1 VSTGLYT
8 HADCFKHNM
17 GSFHP
22 ECPDRLSAIED
33 ALISSGVGEA
43 LTRLEAP
50 LATAEQ
56 LLRAHTPGHVH
67 RLAQLAALERDYI
80 ALDPDTILAKHS
92 YAAALRAAGACVGAV
107 DAVMAGEL
115 QNAFCAVRPPGHH
128 AMRDKPMGF
137 CFFSNVAVAAKHALA
152 VHGIKRVL
160 VVDFDVHHGNGT
172 EDVLASDC
180 DAGRVLM
187 TSIFQHPFYPY
198 SGDHAKA
205 ANMINLPVAAYTR
218 GPAVRELITQQ
229 WLPAIAAFKPELV
242 LISAGFDAHRDD
254 DLGQLGLIEADYAW
268 MTEQLMRVAREHAQ
282 GRIVSSLEGGYN
294 LQALARSVVAH
305 VRTLTGV

>member
-1 VSTGLYT
+1 MATGYYT
-8 HADCFKHNM
+8 HVDCARHSM

-22 ECPDRLSAIED
+22 ECPERLAAIED
-33 ALISSGVGEA
+33 ALISSGVGDA

-50 LATAEQ
+50 LATQAQ
-56 LLRAHTPGHVH
+56 LLRAHTPENVQ

-80 ALDPDTILAKHS
+80 ALDPDTILARYS
-92 YAAALRAAGACVGAV
+92 YAAALRAAGACVAAV

-115 QNAFCAVRPPGHH
+115 ENAFCGVRPPGHH
-128 AMRDKPMGF
+128 AVRDKPMGF
-137 CFFSNVAVAAKHALA
+137 CFFSNVAVAVKHAI
-152 VHGIKRVL
+152 VEHGCKRVL

-172 EDVLASDC
+172 EDVLAEDC

-187 TSIFQHPFYPY
+187 VSIFQSPFYPY
-198 SGDHAKA
+198 SGEHPKA
-205 ANMINLPVAAYTR
+205 GNMVNLPVPAYTR

-229 WLPAIAAFKPELV
+229 WLPAIERFKPELV

-254 DLGQLGLIEADYAW
+254 DLGQLGLVEADYVW
-268 MTEQLMRVAREHAQ
+268 ITEQLMQCANEHAQ

-305 VRTLTGV
+305 VRTLASV